1 MLPREV
7 TPEILDSLSPDDVQ
21 AQRSRRDLGRINALM
36 GNARWMLSCLS
47 NVPPETEIHELGAG
61 DGCLLGRLAAK
72 GFRSRG
78 YDLAPRPA
86 GLSEVVSW
94 QQGDFLEEERSIN
107 GVVVGTFV
115 LHHFEEDSLYRLGR
129 RIAGA
134 DLLAFVEPLRS
145 RWALAEGYALI
156 PFVGKVTR
164 HDMIASIRAG
174 FLPGELPLALGLGND
189 WEVKETTTLTG
200 GYRLLARRR

>member
-1 MLPREV
+1 
-7 TPEILDSLSPDDVQ
+7 
-21 AQRSRRDLGRINALM
+21 M

-134 DLLAFVEPLRS
+134 DLKVREDERSAMEKALLLHKEYYSDEERMWNDRGAISIPLT
-145 RWALAEGYALI
+145 AMA
-156 PFVGKVTR
+156 V
-164 HDMIASIRAG
+164 IAK
-174 FLPGELPLALGLGND
+174 
-189 WEVKETTTLTG
+189 EVKGYQLTIKNE
-200 GYRLLARRR
+200 YIPDWIINVNPPKPE